1 MVLVMGGEFVD
12 VLLCGFSFG
21 FELFYFLV
29 EMYFFLELFLIRILQ
44 IFDGIIK

>member
-29 EMYFFLELFLIRILQ
+29 EMYFFLELLIRILQ